1 MGQNSSNEVFN
12 FISVFFIA
20 LSALVCALSLMI
32 SGDVIP
38 AGPLEPATDIPA
50 ATLVFADYD
59 GQFPQFTPSDTVQ
72 PTEQAPP
79 TATFTITPTWTGLP
93 TNTGTPTSSPTP
105 TDTPLPSAT
114 FTLSPTW
121 TFTPSPSETPTITLP
136 PPTQPPAQNPPGQNP
151 PPGAGGS
158 FTVPPSFPIYRDAF
172 AHPGC
177 EWQGIGGQVN
187 GPNGPLPGI
196 TLKVTLPDSTTQ
208 TAVTGTAPS
217 YGQSGYEIAVGNAP
231 APGTYQIQVVGAD
244 GTTPLSGPITIQFP
258 GTCEQNLALVN
269 FIRLQ

>member
-1 MGQNSSNEVFN
+1 MGQSSSNEVLN

-38 AGPLEPATDIPA
+38 AGPLEPATDVA
-50 ATLVFADYD
+50 APTVR
-59 GQFPQFTPSDTVQ
+59 PWETFTPTDTLE
-72 PTEQAPP
+72 PTEEAPP
-79 TATFTITPTWTGLP
+79 TSTFTVTPTWTGLP
-93 TNTGTPTSSPTP
+93 TNTFTPTMSPTP

-121 TFTPSPSETPTITLP
+121 TFTPSPTETPTQTP
-136 PPTQPPAQNPPGQNP
+136 PPTATIQAAPNQPNNPPG
-151 PPGAGGS
+151 GTS

-177 EWQGIGGQVN
+177 EWQGIGGQIN

-196 TLKVTLPDSTTQ
+196 TVRVTLPDNTTL
-208 TAVTGTAPS
+208 TSVSGTAPS
-217 YGQSGYEIAVGNAP
+217 YGQSGYEIQVGNAP
-231 APGTYQIQVVGAD
+231 APGAYQVQVVAAD
-244 GTTPLSGPITIQFP
+244 GTTPLSGPLTVQFT

-269 FIRLQ
+269 FIQLQ